1 MIIKYINRHVTFA
14 DFILFAFFTLYLVGS
29 GQHNKKYLF
38 LLFSYLVVLNIRK
51 MGGVFKE
58 LLNNWSLIIVII
70 WCFITSLWSIWPS
83 ESRYT
88 SITQVLLLLTCV
100 LIIRSYS
107 IERIL
112 VALKCAAVLF
122 IILNL
127 FHFIVFPSA
136 SFSAAGA
143 TGITGHKNAFGLILA
158 LSIILILAAYQFTP
172 TNLKHIDHGLL
183 FLAFIFLIASFS
195 KTSILLL
202 FVSVTIT
209 FLFKKIRLELLILL
223 SYAIKQFSWLFILL
237 LFSII
242 YSYQNE
248 ILDYLYY
255 QYNDNFLTGRGR
267 IWMTMILNNVDSL
280 NIGLGFGSVWDK
292 GEYSEIF
299 FTDIY
304 DTDPLWA
311 EGLAASDGGYTDL
324 LLALGL
330 VGTGLFLHYLLLTFS
345 KIIVLVKGHEFTLLS
360 SLFIFTLLHNI
371 TETSYLLGSVNIWFL
386 FVLISCMASY
396 NKKTNY
402 Q

>member
-1 MIIKYINRHVTFA
+1 MFVKYTNRHIAFA
-14 DFILFAFFTLYLVGS
+14 DIILVAFFALYLIGS

-38 LLFSYLVVLNIRK
+38 LLFSYLIVLNIRK

-58 LLNNWSLIIVII
+58 LLNNWPLMIVII

-100 LIIRSYS
+100 LITRTYS
-107 IERIL
+107 IERVL
-112 VALKCAAVLF
+112 VALKWASALF
-122 IILNL
+122 IIINL
-127 FHFIVFPSA
+127 FYFIIFPGS
-136 SFSAAGA
+136 SFSSIGA
-143 TGITGHKNAFGLILA
+143 TGITGHKNAFGLLLA
-158 LSIILILAAYQFTP
+158 LSIISILAAYQFTP
-172 TNLKHIDHGLL
+172 ANLKRIDHWLL
-183 FLAFIFLIASFS
+183 ILASVFLLASFS

-202 FVSVTIT
+202 FLSVFLT
-209 FLFKKIRLELLILL
+209 FLFKKVKLELLILL
-223 SYAIKQFSWLFILL
+223 SHVIKQFSWLFLLL

-255 QYNDNFLTGRGR
+255 QYNDDFLTGRGR

-280 NIGLGFGSVWDK
+280 NFGLGFGSVWDK

-330 VGTGLFLHYLLLTFS
+330 VGTGVFFNYLLLTYS
-345 KIIVLVKGHEFTLLS
+345 KIITLVGSHEFTLLS
-360 SLFIFTLLHNI
+360 TLFIFTFLHNI

-386 FVLISCMASY
+386 FVLISCMANY
-396 NKKTNY
+396 KKSNY
-402 Q
+402 I